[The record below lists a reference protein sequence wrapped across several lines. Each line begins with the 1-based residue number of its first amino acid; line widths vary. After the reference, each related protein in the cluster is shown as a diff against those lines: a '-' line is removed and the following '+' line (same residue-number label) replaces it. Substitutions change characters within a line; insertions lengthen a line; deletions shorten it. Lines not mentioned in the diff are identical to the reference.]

1 MEGMYGTSKNDI
13 LSFDFFAPFPALKAP
28 FIKYCKAFEKRLR
41 QSVPFYRV
49 IPVKEDLPT
58 NLAVAGFI
66 TEWQSSKGKNALNPI
81 TLELQFLEHHN
92 TQFLDL
98 HRDLMRID
106 YTSQSESALTNLKT
120 LLLLEIS
127 LLLGCDVE
135 WAPPSANTG
144 TDGGETATSADG
156 ASTGTVLT
164 TSGKD
169 DDDESSDTAGAD
181 GSADVAADAAADTA
195 ADAAAAPA
203 APALPRPGSTR
214 TARSATGAAGV
225 PAAPAAPVL
234 DVNDFTT
241 WAPDT
246 WSLVDFDK
254 ISFPQDPNVSI
265 CTVRSYMAIGM
276 IFWYEP
282 ELRTAQ
288 PRVWNELNTSWTNTF
303 HSDLHPHV
311 LETWPEK
318 GPHAFNESQ
327 SKWLFETLRY
337 LKKNPGRP
345 ALRRRVPHQLLPAI
359 AKLTPIVWSADKPEG
374 GGGNT
379 KKRRTD
385 EPVKSTPRLDA

>member
-1 MEGMYGTSKNDI
+1 MLRRGGSKANEKCPVAIADLVLMHNRCMEGMYGTSKNDI

-66 TEWQSSKGKNALNPI
+66 TEWKSSKGKNALIPI

-164 TSGKD
+164 TSGK
-169 DDDESSDTAGAD
+169 
-181 GSADVAADAAADTA
+181 
-195 ADAAAAPA
+195 
-203 APALPRPGSTR
+203 
-214 TARSATGAAGV
+214 
-225 PAAPAAPVL
+225 
-234 DVNDFTT
+234 
-241 WAPDT
+241 
-246 WSLVDFDK
+246 
-254 ISFPQDPNVSI
+254 
-265 CTVRSYMAIGM
+265 
-276 IFWYEP
+276 
-282 ELRTAQ
+282 
-288 PRVWNELNTSWTNTF
+288 
-303 HSDLHPHV
+303 
-311 LETWPEK
+311 
-318 GPHAFNESQ
+318 
-327 SKWLFETLRY
+327 
-337 LKKNPGRP
+337 
-345 ALRRRVPHQLLPAI
+345 RR
-359 AKLTPIVWSADKPEG
+359 
-374 GGGNT
+374 
-379 KKRRTD
+379 
-385 EPVKSTPRLDA
+385 